1 MYFFHVVITSQVK
14 QKITFQLDKANIAK
28 LRQLSKSESISS
40 DMLIDQMLVQYLS
53 HRTSSTIYDY
63 IPIRKILLIRLLK
76 KFTEQEVT
84 SMAKSL
90 ATISTKKII
99 IRLRQEFNVMS
110 SVDVVEALI
119 RLSSHK
125 YRHEVNYGI
134 HQFVIQHNL
143 GKKWSLYLYEIYS
156 SVLRQF
162 RFKKVNIVAD
172 NNKLTFTI
180 IIKTIL

>member
-1 MYFFHVVITSQVK
+1 MAIGPKAK
-14 QKITFQLDKANIAK
+14 QKITFQLDKTSILK
-28 LRQLSKSESISS
+28 LQQLSKTESIGT

-53 HRTSSTIYDY
+53 QRTASTVYDY
-63 IPIRKILLIRLLK
+63 IPIRKTLLIRLLK
-76 KFTEQEVT
+76 KFTEQEVIT
-84 SMAKSL
+84 LAKSI
-90 ATISTKKII
+90 AKISTKKII

-125 YRHEVNYGI
+125 YKHDVNYGI

-162 RFKKVNIVAD
+162 KFKKVNIIAD
-172 NNKLTFTI
+172 NNRLTFTI
-180 IIKTIL
+180 IIKTAL